1 MAQLLPI
8 VSVIFGGAFT
18 VAVSWALGSLLLGRL
33 RLRFHRLEAALFAF
47 AAGSACLSLATFF
60 LCLIHQAR
68 WPVFL
73 IGGAGVVTWAVWDA
87 RHAPPQPPL
96 PPMPRAWR
104 ILFTVVFAAF
114 FACYFC
120 NALAPE
126 ISPDGSGYHL
136 GNVARYWRHQGFSW
150 DYHSLYSSLSQGMEM
165 LFLVA
170 FCFGRHPA
178 AAMVHLAFQ
187 AALPL
192 LMVSYGRR
200 FGAPRAGAFAALL
213 IYACPVAGIAGI
225 SAYNDLAVA
234 TLLFAGFYLIQV
246 ECQNNSYKLLFLIGF
261 IAGFAFA
268 AKYTAGLAFPLA
280 VGLTK
285 AAPGSGAE
293 WAGAGPTS
301 AQPGARLAETVPGG
315 GAEGAGAGPTAAPAA
330 GQGAD
335 AKGAGGGWLRR
346 ILPLTLGF
354 ALTAAPWLVR
364 NWIWLGNPVAPFLNS
379 WFPNPYWTSASEH
392 QYLAGLRQYPAF
404 KSYWE
409 FIMQLT
415 VLGGFVP
422 GMIGPAFLL
431 LPLSLLALRH
441 THGRRLLLA
450 GAVYAIPACLNTEI
464 RFLIPALPFFALALG
479 LAMADSW
486 GALPAVALLQSV
498 LCWPAV
504 MNTYCDRNAW
514 RVRGFELRAALRL
527 EPESRFIASH
537 VGDYALKAAIEQAVP
552 VRARI
557 FSSAGRAAAYIDRD
571 IVVGYESSQ
580 GVLVQG
586 TLENAA
592 ATNSGQRAAALK
604 VKSLGLG
611 YLLVNASDAVAENM
625 KNHFSHWGLTKLAE
639 ANGTTLYR
647 ID

>member
-18 VAVSWALGSLLLGRL
+18 VGVSWALGWLLLGRL
-33 RLRFHRLEAALFAF
+33 RLRFHRLEGTLFAF
-47 AAGSACLSLATFF
+47 VAGSACLSLATFV

-73 IGGAGVVTWAVWDA
+73 VGGAGAMLWAGWGA
-87 RHAPPQPPL
+87 RHDPPL
-96 PPMPRAWR
+96 PPLAAMPRAWR
-104 ILFTVVFAAF
+104 ILFTAVFAAF
-114 FACYFC
+114 FACYFF

-136 GNVARYWRHQGFSW
+136 GNVARYWRHQGFAW
-150 DYHSLYSSLSQGMEM
+150 DYHSLYSSFSQGMEM

-200 FGAPRAGAFAALL
+200 FGVPRAGAFAALL
-213 IYACPVAGIAGI
+213 IYACPVAGIAGT

-246 ECQNNSYKLLFLIGF
+246 EYDNYCYKLLFLIGLL
-261 IAGFAFA
+261 AGFSYAI
-268 AKYTAGLAFPLA
+268 KYTAGMAFPLA
-280 VGLTK
+280 LGLTK
-285 AAPGSGAE
+285 TARGLALPQAAGSLAKT
-293 WAGAGPTS
+293 GPS
-301 AQPGARLAETVPGG
+301 AD
-315 GAEGAGAGPTAAPAA
+315 AEGAGAGSASPPAA
-330 GQGAD
+330 DNVRKAGPGVD
-335 AKGAGGGWLRR
+335 AEGVGGGWLRR
-346 ILPLTLGF
+346 ALPLTLG
-354 ALTAAPWLVR
+354 AVLTAGPWLVR

-379 WFPNPYWTSASEH
+379 WFPNPYWTAASEH
-392 QYLAGLRQYPAF
+392 QYLAGLSQYPAF

-409 FIMQLT
+409 FIMQIT
-415 VLGGFVP
+415 VLGGLVP

-441 THGRRLLLA
+441 SHGRRLLLA

-479 LAMADSW
+479 LAMAESW
-486 GALPAVALLQSV
+486 GALPAVALLQAL
-498 LCWPAV
+498 LCWPAI
-504 MNTYCDRNAW
+504 MDTYCDRNAW

-527 EPESRFIASH
+527 EPEPEFISSH

-552 VRARI
+552 VRGRI
-557 FSSAGRAAAYIDRD
+557 FSFAGRAAAYIDRD
-571 IVVGYESSQ
+571 IVVSYESSQ
-580 GVLVQG
+580 GVLVQE

-592 ATNSGQRAAALK
+592 ATDSGQRAAALK

-625 KNHFSHWGLTKLAE
+625 KDHFNMWGLTKLAE
-639 ANGTTLYR
+639 ENGTTLYG